1 MVHFCTVPGCSNRS
15 NRNTSVSFYAL
26 PLKNKKLL
34 KIWIH
39 KIGRSN
45 LPINKSTRICS
56 DHFVNAAGR
65 RLRPDEYPSINIPIL
80 STTSLA
86 CQAKPRK
93 SPKLRTEEHTDENL
107 SEESDEELLLQV
119 ADVSVQASDD
129 SQATIVRLSQTISLS
144 TVVLNSRDW

>member
-1 MVHFCTVPGCSNRS
+1 MVYFCTVPGCSNCS

-39 KIGRSN
+39 KIGKSN

-65 RLRPDEYPSINIPIL
+65 RLRLDEYPLINIPIL
-80 STTSLA
+80 STTA
-86 CQAKPRK
+86 QTCQ
-93 SPKLRTEEHTDENL
+93 L
-107 SEESDEELLLQV
+107 S
-119 ADVSVQASDD
+119 
-129 SQATIVRLSQTISLS
+129 
-144 TVVLNSRDW
+144 